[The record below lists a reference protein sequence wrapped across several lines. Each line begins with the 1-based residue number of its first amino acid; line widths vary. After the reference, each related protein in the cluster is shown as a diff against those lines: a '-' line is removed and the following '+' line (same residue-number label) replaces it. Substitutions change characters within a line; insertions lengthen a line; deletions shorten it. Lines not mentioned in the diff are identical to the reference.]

1 MHPASSQPASRK
13 KLIRPRPLKTNRARS
28 QKQLGTNGR
37 TEPLTI
43 HLEPGVKQRIR
54 ALAAGANDPKLTS
67 LSGMATAL
75 IKRALTLEPD
85 KPYGPSL
92 EPVVRGAI
100 DKGFVRHDN
109 RLAPLQAR
117 DTRDSAQTLHL
128 QVQAIALL
136 LQVLD
141 KLEPVAPGAFE
152 RIIAESEKR
161 GREAL
166 TQPDPLLLALVRER
180 HLHGDG
186 KGEH

>member
-1 MHPASSQPASRK
+1 MAAN
-13 KLIRPRPLKTNRARS
+13 PLRS
-28 QKQLGTNGR
+28 QKRHSDKRR
-37 TEPLTI
+37 TVKLT
-43 HLEPGVKQRIR
+43 LWVEPGVKERLA
-54 ALAAGANDPKLTS
+54 ALAAGKRDRKLAT
-67 LSGMATAL
+67 LSGLGTAFLKRGMATD
-75 IKRALTLEPD
+75 PD

-128 QVQAIALL
+128 QVQTIALL
-136 LQVLD
+136 LQILD

-166 TQPDPLLLALVRER
+166 TQPDPLLLALVRDR
-180 HLHGDG
+180 YLHSDG